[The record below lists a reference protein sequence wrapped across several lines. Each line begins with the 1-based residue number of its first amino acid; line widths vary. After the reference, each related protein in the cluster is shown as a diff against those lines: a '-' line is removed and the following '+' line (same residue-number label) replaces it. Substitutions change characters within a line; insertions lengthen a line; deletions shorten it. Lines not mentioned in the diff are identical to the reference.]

1 MSENQRTPSPIDEM
15 VSKAH
20 RESQAEP
27 TTVKVAAHL
36 VFTVPAA
43 RRKEL
48 DDAYDGAKHRL
59 FPDE

>member
-1 MSENQRTPSPIDEM
+1 MAENQRAPSPIDEM

-20 RESQAEP
+20 RESQAEAA
-27 TTVKVAAHL
+27 TVKVATEL

-43 RRKEL
+43 RRQEL
-48 DDAYDGAKHRL
+48 DEAYDRAKHRL